1 MTDPHSNRMSLPAC
15 IAPTVEAA
23 LLELRPHIGEATFV
37 QTPSVLAASDFVLQQ
52 CRQQPQLIARLAA
65 SGDLAARY
73 DAAALGAKVG
83 TALAGVTEEAEF
95 KSRLRTLRQREMLR
109 IAWRDL
115 AGLAS
120 LDEVLGDL
128 STFADACVRV
138 AHEHVFNTLAKRHGV
153 PKDVDGSPMAL
164 AILAMGKLGGGEL
177 NFSSDI
183 DLIFAYAEDGETDG
197 PSPLSHQ
204 EFFTRVGQRLIQVL
218 HEPTAD
224 GFVFRVD
231 MRLRPNG
238 ASGPLVLS
246 FAAMEHYYQT
256 HGREWERYAWI
267 KARALT
273 EAARPLL
280 KLLKPFV
287 YRKYIDYGTLDAIR
301 DMKRLMSQELK
312 RSEREDDIKRGRGG
326 IREIEFIAQALQ
338 LVRGGR
344 IAKLQTPSLKAA
356 LATLVET
363 HDLAPAAVQALL
375 ADYTFLRRLEHRLQ
389 MMADQQTHRVPA
401 DACARARVAYA
412 MGYAD
417 WASLDTALA
426 EVRARVHAAFTRL
439 FSEQEA
445 RDASPDAWHSEA
457 SADILARAGFTD
469 PTAAAHLIHGLRAGA
484 AYAALSAEG
493 RARLDRLMPLLIDA
507 AAATPAPQ
515 KALEHLALLI
525 EAIGRRP
532 AYFAFLLENA
542 GARTQLAQLC
552 ATSDFIAQW
561 LRQHPVLLDEVLNP
575 SALAGPFTR
584 EAFARELAVRLPP
597 DTDDLELVMDVLRQ
611 FKHGA
616 LLRIAAAELAQTLSS
631 EAVRPALTA
640 LAEAVVDAALVHAR
654 ASIAARHGRPQ
665 CDGKDIG
672 FAVIA
677 YGKFGSCEL
686 GYQSDFDVVFLHES
700 CAADAMSDGE
710 RPLAVEVYFARV
722 AQRLLHILTTR
733 TAGGILY
740 PVDTRLRPSGRAG
753 LLVTHLDAFARYQ
766 REQAWAWEHQ
776 ALVRARPVAGD
787 AAVATAFGAIR
798 GEVLTRARDPR
809 ELAGEVVAMR
819 ARMLAAQAPHE
830 AELFDL
836 KHDRG
841 GLVDIEFMVQYGVLE
856 AAAAHPNLL
865 TDTRNIVLLE
875 RLGAT
880 GFITPT
886 HAQTLIAAYS
896 RYLSLEQR
904 QKLMEHRPLVPLA
917 EVEGWPAAVT
927 AVWQAVFAEVQPSP
941 RLNELEQHRS
951 NTDVDGRS

>member
-1 MTDPHSNRMSLPAC
+1 MPVC
-15 IAPTVEAA
+15 IAPAVEGA
-23 LLELRPHIGEATFV
+23 LAELRAQVADAAIFAQAP
-37 QTPSVLAASDFVLQQ
+37 QVLAASDFVSQQ
-52 CRQQPQLIARLAA
+52 CQRQPQRVADLVASGGLAQPYAAGALAA
-65 SGDLAARY
+65 KVQTTLANVAN
-73 DAAALGAKVG
+73 
-83 TALAGVTEEAEF
+83 EAEF
-95 KSRLRTLRQREMLR
+95 KARLRGLRQSEMLR

-115 AGLAS
+115 AGLAP

-128 STFADACVRV
+128 SAFADACVCA
-138 AHEHVFNTLAKRHGV
+138 AHDYVFNTLAERYGG
-153 PKDVDGSPMAL
+153 PKSADGSPMAL
-164 AILAMGKLGGGEL
+164 AIVAMGKLGGGEL
-177 NFSSDI
+177 NFSSDV
-183 DLIFAYAEDGETDG
+183 DLIFAYADDGETDG
-197 PSPLSHQ
+197 PHPLSHQ
-204 EFFTRVGQRLIQVL
+204 EFFTRLGQRLMQILQ
-218 HEPTAD
+218 EPTAD

-273 EAARPLL
+273 EAARSLL
-280 KLLKPFV
+280 KTLKPFV

-344 IAKLQTPSLKAA
+344 IAKLQTPSLKSA

-363 HDLAPAAVQALL
+363 RDLDAAAVQALT

-389 MMADQQTHRVPA
+389 MLADQQTHRLPA
-401 DACARARVAYA
+401 EACARARVAHA

-417 WASLDTALA
+417 WAELEAALA
-426 EVRARVHAAFTRL
+426 EVRTRVHTAFARL
-439 FSEQEA
+439 FSEIEA
-445 RDASPDAWHSEA
+445 REATPDAWHSEA
-457 SADILARAGFTD
+457 RTEILARAGFED
-469 PTAAAHLIHGLRAGA
+469 AGAAAQLLQGLRTGA

-515 KALEHLALLI
+515 KALEHLALLV

-542 GARTQLAQLC
+542 GARSQLAQLC

-584 EAFARELAVRLPP
+584 EAFARELDVRLPA
-597 DTDDLELVMDVLRQ
+597 DSDDLELVMDVLRQ

-616 LLRIAAAELAQTLSS
+616 LLRIAAAELAHSLPS
-631 EAVRPALTA
+631 EDVRPALTA
-640 LAEAVVDAALVHAR
+640 LAEVVVDAALAHAR
-654 ASIAARHGRPQ
+654 ASTAARHGRPR
-665 CDGKDIG
+665 CGGKEVG

-686 GYQSDFDVVFLHES
+686 GYQSDFDLVFLHEACS
-700 CAADAMSDGE
+700 ADAQSDGA
-710 RPLAVEVYFARV
+710 RPLALEVYFARV
-722 AQRLLHILTTR
+722 AQRLLHMLTTR

-766 REQAWAWEHQ
+766 REQAWVWEHQ
-776 ALVRARPVAGD
+776 ALVRARPIAGD

-798 GEVLTRARDPR
+798 REILTRGREAA
-809 ELAGEVVAMR
+809 ELAREVVAMR
-819 ARMLAAQAPHE
+819 DRMLAAQAVHDTD
-830 AELFDL
+830 LFDL

-841 GLVDIEFMVQYGVLE
+841 GLVDIEFMVQYGVLK

-865 TDTRNIVLLE
+865 ADTRDIVLLE
-875 RLGAT
+875 RLGVV
-880 GFITPT
+880 GLLTP
-886 HAQTLIAAYS
+886 AQAQSLTAAYS
-896 RYLSLEQR
+896 RYLFLEQR

-917 EVEGWPAAVT
+917 EVEGWPKAVM
-927 AVWQAVFAEVQPSP
+927 AVWQILFGEALASSY
-941 RLNELEQHRS
+941 LNEPEQ
-951 NTDVDGRS
+951 DPE

>member
-1 MTDPHSNRMSLPAC
+1 MKDPHSSRLVVPDC

-23 LLELRPHIGEATFV
+23 LAELRLQVTDAAALAQAP
-37 QTPSVLAASDFVLQQ
+37 QVLAASDFVSQQ
-52 CRQQPQLIARLAA
+52 CQRQPQRLADLAA
-65 SGDLAARY
+65 SGALAQPYTAGALAA
-73 DAAALGAKVG
+73 KVQA
-83 TALAGVTEEAEF
+83 TLANVADEAEL
-95 KSRLRTLRQREMLR
+95 KSRLRVLRQSEMLR

-115 AGLAS
+115 AGLAP
-120 LDEVLGDL
+120 LEEVLGDL
-128 STFADACVRV
+128 SAFADACVRA
-138 AHEHVFNTLAKRHGV
+138 AHDHVFATLAKRHGA
-153 PKDVDGSPMAL
+153 PENADGAPMAL
-164 AILAMGKLGGGEL
+164 AIVAMGKLGGGEL

-183 DLIFAYAEDGETDG
+183 DLIFAYAEDGETVG
-197 PSPLSHQ
+197 PNPLSHQ
-204 EFFTRVGQRLIQVL
+204 EFFTRLGQRLMQVL
-218 HEPTAD
+218 QEPTAD

-238 ASGPLVLS
+238 ASGPLALS

-273 EAARPLL
+273 DAARPLL
-280 KLLKPFV
+280 KALQPFV

-344 IAKLQTPSLKAA
+344 IAKLQTPSLKSA
-356 LATLVET
+356 LATLIET
-363 HDLAPAAVQALL
+363 RDLDAIAVKALT
-375 ADYTFLRRLEHRLQ
+375 ADYAFLRRLEHRLQ
-389 MMADQQTHRVPA
+389 MLADQQTHRLPA
-401 DACARARVAYA
+401 DPCARARVAYA

-417 WASLDTALA
+417 WAALEAALA
-426 EVRARVHAAFTRL
+426 DVRAGVHTEFSRL
-439 FSEQEA
+439 FSELGV
-445 RDASPDAWHSEA
+445 RDAKPDAWHSEA
-457 SADILARAGFTD
+457 RTEILAQAGFAD
-469 PTAAAHLIHGLRAGA
+469 PAAAESIIKGLRTGA

-493 RARLDRLMPLLIDA
+493 RARLDRLMPLLLDA

-542 GARTQLAQLC
+542 GARSQLAQLC

-561 LRQHPVLLDEVLNP
+561 LRQHPALLDEVLNP

-584 EAFARELAVRLPP
+584 EAFGRELHVRLPV
-597 DTDDLELVMDVLRQ
+597 DSDDLELVMDVLRQ

-616 LLRIAAAELAQTLSS
+616 LLRIAAAELARSLPS
-631 EAVRPALTA
+631 EDVRPALTA
-640 LAEAVVDAALVHAR
+640 LAEVVVDAALTHAR
-654 ASIAARHGRPQ
+654 ASTAARHGKPR
-665 CDGKDIG
+665 CGGKEVG
-672 FAVIA
+672 FAVVA

-686 GYQSDFDVVFLHES
+686 GYQSDFDLVFLHES
-700 CAADAMSDGE
+700 CAADAQSDGE
-710 RPLAVEVYFARV
+710 RPLALEVYFARV

-766 REQAWAWEHQ
+766 REQAWVWEHQ

-798 GEVLTRARDPR
+798 REILTRGREAG
-809 ELAGEVVAMR
+809 ELAREVVAMR
-819 ARMLAAQAPHE
+819 GRMLAAQAAHN
-830 AELFDL
+830 AGLFDL

-841 GLVDIEFMVQYGVLE
+841 GLVDIEFIVQYGVLKT
-856 AAAAHPNLL
+856 AAAHQDLL
-865 TDTRNIVLLE
+865 TDTRNMVLLE
-875 RLGAT
+875 RLGAA
-880 GFITPT
+880 GLLTPAQ
-886 HAQTLIAAYS
+886 AQTLSAAYS

-904 QKLMEHRPLVPLA
+904 QKLMEHRPLVPFA
-917 EVEGWPAAVT
+917 EVEGWPKAVM
-927 AVWQAVFAEVQPSP
+927 AVWQILFGEAQPSSLLKQDP
-941 RLNELEQHRS
+941 E
-951 NTDVDGRS
+951 

>member
-1 MTDPHSNRMSLPAC
+1 MKDPHSNRLPMPAC
-15 IAPTVEAA
+15 IAPAVEGVLA
-23 LLELRPHIGEATFV
+23 ELRAQVADAAILAQAP
-37 QTPSVLAASDFVLQQ
+37 QVLAASDFVLQQ
-52 CRQQPQLIARLAA
+52 CQRQPQRLAA
-65 SGDLAARY
+65 SVASGELAQPYAPGALAA
-73 DAAALGAKVG
+73 KVK
-83 TALAGVTEEAEF
+83 TTLENVADEAEF
-95 KSRLRTLRQREMLR
+95 KSRLRALRQSEMLR

-120 LDEVLGDL
+120 LDEALGDL
-128 STFADACVRV
+128 STFADACVRA
-138 AHEHVFNTLAKRHGV
+138 AHDHVFHALAQRHGA
-153 PKDVDGSPMAL
+153 PKSADGSPL
-164 AILAMGKLGGGEL
+164 AVAIVAMGKLGGGEL

-183 DLIFAYAEDGETDG
+183 DLIFAYADEGETDG
-197 PSPLSHQ
+197 PNPLSHQ
-204 EFFTRVGQRLIQVL
+204 EFFTRAGQRLIQVL
-218 HEPTAD
+218 QEPTED
-224 GFVFRVD
+224 GFAFRVD

-238 ASGPLVLS
+238 ASGPLALS

-273 EAARPLL
+273 DAARPLL
-280 KLLKPFV
+280 KALKPFV

-363 HDLAPAAVQALL
+363 HDLEGAAARALM

-389 MMADQQTHRVPA
+389 MLADQQTHRLPVE
-401 DACARARVAYA
+401 ACSRARVAYA

-417 WASLDTALA
+417 WGGLEAALA
-426 EVRARVHAAFTRL
+426 KVRARVHAAFARL
-439 FSEQEA
+439 FSELEA
-445 RDASPDAWHSEA
+445 RDAKPDAWHSEA
-457 SADILARAGFTD
+457 RTEILARAGFED
-469 PTAAAHLIHGLRAGA
+469 AGAAAQLLQGLRTGA

-515 KALEHLALLI
+515 KALEHLALLV

-542 GARTQLAQLC
+542 GARSQLAQLC

-575 SALAGPFTR
+575 GALAGPFTR
-584 EAFARELAVRLPP
+584 EVFARELDVRLPA
-597 DTDDLELVMDVLRQ
+597 DSDDLELVMDVLRQ

-616 LLRIAAAELAQTLSS
+616 LLRIAAAELAHSLRS
-631 EAVRPALTA
+631 EDVRPALTA
-640 LAEAVVDAALVHAR
+640 LAEVVVDAALMHAR
-654 ASIAARHGRPQ
+654 ASIAARHGKPR
-665 CDGKDIG
+665 CGDKEVG
-672 FAVIA
+672 FAVVA

-686 GYQSDFDVVFLHES
+686 GYQSDFDLVFLHES
-700 CAADAMSDGE
+700 CAADAQSDGE
-710 RPLAVEVYFARV
+710 RPLALEVYFARV

-766 REQAWAWEHQ
+766 REQAWVWEHQ

-787 AAVATAFGAIR
+787 AAVGAAFGAIR
-798 GEVLTRARDPR
+798 RDILTRAREAA
-809 ELAGEVVAMR
+809 ELAREVVAMR
-819 ARMLAAQAPHE
+819 ARMAAAQAAHD
-830 AELFDL
+830 ADLFDL

-841 GLVDIEFMVQYGVLE
+841 GLVDIEFMVQYGVLKG
-856 AAAAHPNLL
+856 AAAHPDLL
-865 TDTRNIVLLE
+865 ADTRDIVLLE
-875 RLGAT
+875 RLGVMGLLPSAQ
-880 GFITPT
+880 
-886 HAQTLIAAYS
+886 AQTLSAAYS

-917 EVEGWPAAVT
+917 EVEGWPKAVM
-927 AVWQAVFAEVQPSP
+927 AVWRVLFGEALASSH
-941 RLNELEQHRS
+941 LNELEQ
-951 NTDVDGRS
+951 DPE